1 MLGQSAP
8 KREAVTWYHWPVAM
22 STAKMLIGYERNG
35 GNYYFFN
42 DVPFP
47 RGYAYYTGPD
57 LVKLGGTYSAP
68 LFYPDWSIGS
78 LLYIK
83 RVAANGFYDYGKVGD
98 WPYRSTGAEL
108 VFDVA
113 VFHWPAIRVGV
124 REAYRI
130 DFGNP
135 RMNVFLAFG
144 WLHKSRFER
153 YWTNARPAHAPVA

>member
-1 MLGQSAP
+1 M
-8 KREAVTWYHWPVAM
+8 
-22 STAKMLIGYERNG
+22 
-35 GNYYFFN
+35 
-42 DVPFP
+42 PFP